1 MAAAVAVMPTKEVRP
16 PEPMTTELAIVPEP
30 EILST
35 NPMGRIEEHRDWV
48 LLSRLP
54 MVLTAGV
61 PVPKF
66 RVKDLL
72 GLKPGQTI
80 ASVWVCTDDIPL
92 KIGDVQLGW
101 SEFEVVE
108 KRMAIRLTRLA

>member
-1 MAAAVAVMPTKEVRP
+1 MAAVTAMPSKEVRP
-16 PEPMTTELAIVPEP
+16 PEPVATELALVPEP
-30 EILST
+30 EILSA
-35 NPMGRIEEHRDWV
+35 NPMGRIEEHRDWL

-54 MVLTAGV
+54 MMLTAGV
-61 PVPKF
+61 PLPKF
-66 RVKDLL
+66 KVKDLL

-80 ASVWVCTDDIPL
+80 ASVWASSDDIPL
-92 KIGDVQLGW
+92 KIGAVQLGW

>member
-1 MAAAVAVMPTKEVRP
+1 MVAVAAMPSKEVRSP
-16 PEPMTTELAIVPEP
+16 DAATTDLALIPEP
-30 EILST
+30 EIHPP
-35 NPMGRIEEHRDWV
+35 NAMGRIEEHRDWM

-61 PVPKF
+61 PLPKF

-72 GLKPGQTI
+72 GLKAGQTI
-80 ASVWVCTDDIPL
+80 PSVWLCTDDIPL
-92 KIGDVQLGW
+92 RIGAVQLGW